1 MNFVFGSEARS
12 YRDLA
17 SQYYGSGS
25 TRDYRQAADLAGAF
39 SDWAQDRSGG
49 GCCCGGGYG
58 GGGYSSSP
66 SLFSDGTL
74 FALLAAAGLAFYV
87 LYNTITANA
96 AGARTV
102 PGRRR
107 RRSTDNLLSE
117 GEENVIWRGRL
128 VVSITARVA
137 GREGGREGG
146 KVGGDYYYWIM
157 VEGGHSHNASR
168 ERYSGQTG

>member
-12 YRDLA
+12 YRDFA
-17 SQYYGSGS
+17 TQYGSS
-25 TRDYRQAADLAGAF
+25 RDYRQTSDLAGAF